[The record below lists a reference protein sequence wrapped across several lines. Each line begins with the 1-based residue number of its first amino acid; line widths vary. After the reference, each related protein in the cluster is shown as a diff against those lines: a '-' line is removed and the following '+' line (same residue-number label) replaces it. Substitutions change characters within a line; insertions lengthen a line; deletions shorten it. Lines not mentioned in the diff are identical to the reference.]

1 MKNSNKRFLFLFYN
15 RRSNPRHKQA
25 KWPPSDLTPWTLTL
39 INFHVNYKW
48 IFLLLQ
54 ISICV
59 RWVYVE
65 KGTTCYVKAYNGNP
79 RNASDP
85 LTPDDKEEFAGK

>member
-1 MKNSNKRFLFLFYN
+1 MYFS
-15 RRSNPRHKQA
+15 
-25 KWPPSDLTPWTLTL
+25 
-39 INFHVNYKW
+39 
-48 IFLLLQ
+48 LLQ

-85 LTPDDKEEFAGK
+85 LTPDDKEEFAGKINLRAYFTYLLIIFSNLNYLLLF